1 MRPANLLPPDLARE
15 GGRRMPG
22 GAIAAVGAGA
32 AVGAM
37 LTGGFIVEHGKV
49 SKREDR
55 LTTLKS
61 ELASIPPPKPAPVTV
76 RPELTAEKDARQ
88 AALDE
93 ALAQRVSWD
102 TVLRELSL
110 VLPEDVWLQTLSAKS
125 PAAAAA
131 LTDQPTSTTPTGL
144 VMSGYTYSQE
154 GVARMLTRLALVPH
168 LANVQLQSSS
178 SSTIGSRSI
187 VGFTVGA
194 DVTSTG
200 GTD

>member
-15 GGRRMPG
+15 GGRRLPG

-37 LTGGFIVEHGKV
+37 LTGGFVVEHGKV
-49 SKREDR
+49 SKREDQ
-55 LTTLKS
+55 LVALKS
-61 ELASIPPPKPAPVTV
+61 ELASIPAPKPAPVTV
-76 RPELTAEKDARQ
+76 RPELTAEKDARK

-110 VLPEDVWLQTLSAKS
+110 VLPEDVWLQNLSAKS
-125 PAAAAA
+125 AAAAGA
-131 LTDQPTSTTPTGL
+131 TDQPTSTTPTGL
-144 VMSGYTYSQE
+144 VMNGYTYSQE

-178 SSTIGSRSI
+178 SSKIGSRNI

-194 DVTSTG
+194 DVTATG
-200 GTD
+200 GGD

>member
-15 GGRRMPG
+15 GGRRLPG
-22 GAIAAVGAGA
+22 GAIVAVGAGA

-37 LTGGFIVEHGKV
+37 LAGGFVVQHGKV
-49 SKREDR
+49 SKRENQ
-55 LTTLKS
+55 LATLKAQ
-61 ELASIPPPKPAPVTV
+61 LASIPAPKPAPVTV

-110 VLPEDVWLQTLSAKS
+110 VLPEDVWLNTLSAKS
-125 PAAAAA
+125 AAAAA
-131 LTDQPTSTTPTGL
+131 ASTDQPTTTAPTGL
-144 VMSGYTYSQE
+144 VMSGFTYSQE
-154 GVARMLTRLALVPH
+154 GVARLLTRLALVPH

-178 SSTIGSRSI
+178 SSTVGSRSI

-194 DVTSTG
+194 DMTSTG
-200 GTD
+200 GAD